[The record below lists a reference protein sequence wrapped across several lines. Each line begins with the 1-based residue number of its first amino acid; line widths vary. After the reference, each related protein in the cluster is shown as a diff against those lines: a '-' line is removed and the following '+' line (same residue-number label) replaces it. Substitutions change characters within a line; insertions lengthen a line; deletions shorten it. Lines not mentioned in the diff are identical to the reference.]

1 MKHKIYLWA
10 PLAVLLIGFLF
21 IMNSL
26 IQQSISA
33 NDGIFIYALDDPY
46 IHMAIAR
53 SVVETGVWG
62 VTPDNFSS
70 SSSSL
75 LWPSLLAFVFLFT
88 GPVDTIPLILNLF
101 FACLCIVIIYWVAI
115 QNKVSP
121 WISVLIAGVVAFFAP
136 FPALILSGMEHILHF
151 GLTILFMYIL
161 VEVLQSQEMHWK
173 RVVLLG
179 ICTLFLVTVRYEGLF
194 LVGIALVFLIIRK
207 LFTPTIITAL
217 TAFTPLAGYGFWSNA
232 QGWFFLPNPLLL
244 KGNFP
249 SNSNMSEIFSNLI
262 EFGMGR
268 FDRMPEITWLLVFSI
283 LFLLFYFVVKPHG
296 YQQLAWMMGCFLGML
311 IPHTLFAGFGW
322 FFRYEMYLVGIALF
336 LLLSII
342 GIMLVLDWRERPA
355 WLSII
360 YAGIAVIVVWYS
372 LTLLSPRF
380 NSLESVVQATTNIY
394 EQQYQMA
401 RFLREHYQDIPVAVN
416 DIGAVAYYTEVEL
429 IDLWGLAERDVAWH
443 WINGNYNTQVID
455 SVTQRKGVEIALVYD
470 AWFQGGMTLP
480 DSWIRVGQWSIR
492 NNVVCGDDTV
502 SIYGTNPQSVKN
514 LILALKSFSNQL
526 PVSVIESGIY
536 LESDP

>member
-1 MKHKIYLWA
+1 VKHKIYLWA

-26 IQQSISA
+26 IQQSKSA

-88 GPVDTIPLILNLF
+88 EPVDTIPLILNLF
-101 FACLCIVIIYWVAI
+101 FACLCIVITYWVAI
-115 QNKVSP
+115 KNEVPP
-121 WISVLIAGVVAFFAP
+121 WISVLITGVVAFIAP

-173 RVVLLG
+173 KVALLG

-194 LVGIALVFLIIRK
+194 LVGIALAFLIIRK
-207 LFTPTIITAL
+207 LFTPAIITAL

-249 SNSNMSEIFSNLI
+249 HNSNLSEIFSNLI

-268 FDRMPEITWLLVFSI
+268 FDRMPEITWLLIFGI
-283 LFLLFYFVVKPHG
+283 LFLLFYFVVKPQG

-322 FFRYEMYLVGIALF
+322 FFRYEMYLVGIAVF
-336 LLLSII
+336 LQFSII
-342 GIMLVLDWRERPA
+342 GIMLVLNWRERPA

-360 YAGIAVIVVWYS
+360 YAGIAVVVVWYN
-372 LTLLSPRF
+372 LTLFSPRF
-380 NSLESVVQATTNIY
+380 NSIESVVQATTNIY

-443 WINGNYNTQVID
+443 WINGSYNTQVID
-455 SVTQRKGVEIALVYD
+455 SITQRKGVEIALVYD
-470 AWFQGGMTLP
+470 AWFQGEMTLP

-502 SIYGTNPQSVKN
+502 SIYGTNLQSARN

-526 PVSVIESGIY
+526 PDRIIESGSY
-536 LESDP
+536 LKADP